1 MTTTVTSSIGTASR
15 DYSTIQAWEDASPAD
30 LTSVDQIWRGEC
42 YNDATFSNA
51 GSTVLTVS
59 GTTTDSTRYKELTC
73 AAGQSFSD
81 NASVQTN
88 ALSCDQANGVLLTAS
103 GSFQPV
109 IQVNEANF
117 HISGLQIAQTGSAFG
132 ASGLNGGTGMGGIRA
147 DKLLVEVMG
156 GSTSFTKGVALYSGV
171 LSNTQ
176 ITIRGGTTTGLTM
189 NSGGTQTV
197 VNVTVVR
204 VSDPGISGSA
214 IEVGASE
221 TITLKNVACFG
232 CTNEVSSTTGVT
244 ATTCYTDKAS
254 PMTGFTT
261 ITYDTSTGSG
271 FQTRTDTGRDFRL
284 QSTSAMID
292 TGTTDSLG
300 AVDIAGTSRPSGSA
314 YDVGAWEYVSAGG
327 GSFKA
332 TSKVIGQAIGG
343 MY

>member
-88 ALSCDQANGVLLTAS
+88 ALACSQSNGVLLTAS
-103 GSFQPV
+103 GSFQSV
-109 IQVNEANF
+109 VQINEANF

-132 ASGLNGGTGMGGIRA
+132 ASGVNGGTGMNGIRA

-156 GSTSFTKGVALYSGV
+156 GSTSFTKGIGLYNGV

-176 ITIRGGTTTGLTM
+176 ITIRGGTTTGLSM
-189 NSGGTQTV
+189 SSGGTQTM

-204 VSDPGISGSA
+204 VSDPGISGNA

-221 TITLKNVACFG
+221 TVTLKKRRLLRVHQR
-232 CTNEVSSTTGVT
+232 GVEHHWGHS
-244 ATTCYTDKAS
+244 YHLLHRQGQPDD
-254 PMTGFTT
+254 GLY
-261 ITYDTSTGSG
+261 YDHLRHVYWVWLSNHDRHGP
-271 FQTRTDTGRDFRL
+271 RL
-284 QSTSAMID
+284 Q
-292 TGTTDSLG
+292 DS
-300 AVDIAGTSRPSGSA
+300 VYIRHD
-314 YDVGAWEYVSAGG
+314 
-327 GSFKA
+327 
-332 TSKVIGQAIGG
+332 
-343 MY
+343 